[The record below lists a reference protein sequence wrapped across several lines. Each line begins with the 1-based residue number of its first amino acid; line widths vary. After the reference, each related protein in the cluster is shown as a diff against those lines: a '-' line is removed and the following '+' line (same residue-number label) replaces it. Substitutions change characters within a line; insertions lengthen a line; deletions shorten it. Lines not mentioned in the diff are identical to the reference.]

1 LYFILLY
8 TFAIQNSFRA
18 FENIFKRHF
27 NKYSFSLLYTF
38 KQECQETQRERE
50 RERHYLLEYMIKIYL
65 ANNTVLVRQA
75 EGVGVQNKLV
85 YFDLI
90 ARHEK

>member
-1 LYFILLY
+1 VSRD
-8 TFAIQNSFRA
+8 A
-18 FENIFKRHF
+18 
-27 NKYSFSLLYTF
+27 
-38 KQECQETQRERE
+38 ERE
-50 RERHYLLEYMIKIYL
+50 REALFIRIHDKIYL

>member
-1 LYFILLY
+1 MSRD
-8 TFAIQNSFRA
+8 AD
-18 FENIFKRHF
+18 K
-27 NKYSFSLLYTF
+27 
-38 KQECQETQRERE
+38 E

-90 ARHEK
+90 ARHEKCPHPTWFNKYFEPTLCKFNKLL